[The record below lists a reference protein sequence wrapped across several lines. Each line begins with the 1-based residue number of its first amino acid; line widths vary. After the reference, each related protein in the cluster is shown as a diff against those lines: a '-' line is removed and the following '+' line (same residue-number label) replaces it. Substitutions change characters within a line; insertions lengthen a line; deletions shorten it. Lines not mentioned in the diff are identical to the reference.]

1 MIVKNAFEFVG
12 WYRQYDAH
20 RDDFIDRYGRST
32 EELLFHGEIEHLLFA
47 SERKENRSFLFFS
60 QVVEANRQS

>member
-1 MIVKNAFEFVG
+1 MTFEFVG

-32 EELLFHGEIEHLLFA
+32 EELLFHGEIELFLFFF
-47 SERKENRSFLFFS
+47 ERKANRSFVSFS
-60 QVVEANRQS
+60 LRLSRRIG